1 MNSRRRRKRRASS
14 FLVLFLVLLLTVNPV
29 MPAKAYA
36 LPSVEDLVNEA
47 LEQTGMKDLADD
59 VAETLEDA
67 VNGTLPVLEKVPE
80 MVMDDTKAKAEDAAA
95 QLSVIMPVLRE
106 IAETGN
112 VVTEILGAVPI
123 DFDIDVAVPM
133 PGDLGSDIGAKA
145 WAKKQGD
152 YLSLCIWVDGP
163 GRSQAIFGIA
173 NDDPLGGGNAPHFEN
188 PGHITTAFYDITPNG
203 RDYVHARLPLGMDMP
218 TVYARGYIPWGSRD
232 EQYIK
237 VEIGGMTD
245 TQVNL
250 NFEVSLKGTADAEV
264 SIEGEAKA
272 SFSVGVSPQEAQ
284 KVANRTMI
292 TMNKALIAE
301 TEKGELGPEAAARV
315 IKAAIG
321 QLKACS
327 AENPGA
333 IGSVTLGVDIAGLV
347 GLGVAD
353 SVWPGISAS
362 GGLYLE
368 LPLDAAANIGL
379 DALEG
384 LLENAEL
391 MTNDIHRIAS
401 CVLSGDLSSET
412 LNEVTARLQNSW
424 ENGAKPVFE
433 NIVNDTVGAV
443 AQTSVGISLSL
454 DLAGEGSTSGG
465 GDDGTESSFNLFSA
479 DASIPGGEALVA
491 TANGEFISDTVEGLA
506 LFLGN
511 MLSGNVDRDVPDQ
524 LDKLDEV
531 VDNLAEGTVLK
542 LDIGTPLYVQLTAE
556 LSARPLVEAS
566 KTSIEYLRGLNS
578 AMLQAAREGSLEPL
592 RNIENYIQGGTEH
605 LLEFMKSISG
615 SMFGLDLGIGASA
628 DLGAEAMVTVDGGAS
643 VYMEANPE
651 MIFFVTSLG
660 ELQFD
665 DVTGLAQAGIDISVG
680 ASGGV
685 NLGEG
690 VELGVQG
697 GASVDTSLLKLL
709 LEEHHGPIDDL
720 YTVKSSSNA
729 NLSELTVT
737 VGGQQRNL
745 IPELNDT
752 DTSYTVYVPYNTNLV
767 TVEAKTQSPGAK
779 VRFWSLDTNRYTED
793 LNGYNMLVPITVW
806 AEDGT
811 MKEYQLSVLQGPS
824 IKLRSLSSP
833 NDSLY
838 FSPDQFSPDQN
849 NYVIN
854 VPLYRT
860 YIEFL
865 PVLDHIKATLKVNG
879 VPWSSGQPFKAP
891 LNVGENIIT
900 FEVSD
905 YMDTNTYTVKVNRDP
920 SSDATLAY
928 LSVNQGTLGPAFD
941 KDTTSYTV
949 SVDEDVASIAIYADV
964 NEPHATATLYKV
976 DGNQREELQ
985 SQLYGI
991 RKNVEIQPGENSF
1004 EIVVTAQDGTTR
1016 KTYSLAVLRPT
1027 LLLKRLAVRLGDG
1040 ADAQNIELTPS
1051 VISHN
1056 LHLDRAY
1063 NNVYITAEPISQ
1075 NVKVYITPQAVELN
1089 SGNGWTLNYG
1099 YVGTTSKRQ
1108 VPLTVKSLDG
1118 MKRADYVI
1126 MFNLNDN
1133 INDNLES
1140 IQIVYKDQSGNDQTV
1155 VPSSGTDGFH
1165 AEVPSYADRIT
1176 VYATPVEKPEEPYLT
1191 PAYTFVNHMIDYAG
1205 STVFVDH
1212 SSPGVSVPLG
1222 FEMNTIPITV
1232 VAANGNTST
1241 YNLYVTR
1248 PTPPEMI
1255 AELTSISANCGSFDH
1270 AFDPRITSY
1279 FLTIPYQPD
1288 EDANSTTYPGWPS
1301 SVIIRLACASDG
1313 STFQV
1318 PTQYVAGKYVVHGDK
1333 GSQDPLLYEIHVEN
1347 IYTWDPIPVQ
1357 FSVTSP
1363 NGQVSKSYNITI
1375 QRSPSANAWL
1385 DPNSGLQVSIDK
1397 NSIESLNPVS
1407 YPFNLA
1413 YTVNVGSEVDKIYLR
1428 AKPWYPGA
1436 SLTVNGATAEYQ
1448 YDDVNY
1454 PYPVQYCEW
1463 REVPLSAGANKV
1475 EVAVTA
1481 PDGKNTKTYTVTI
1494 NRAAP
1499 PDTAPPSI
1507 GVPGN
1512 ITVEATSSAGAVVNF
1527 NARAIDAVDG
1537 EVPVTYSK
1545 EPGSVFPL
1553 GDTAVTVT
1561 AQDQAG
1567 NTATAGFTV
1576 KVQDTTPPSFGP
1588 VGDVEVDAAGS
1599 GGAAVNFSATATDL
1613 VDGPV
1618 EVMYSR
1624 TPGSVFPVGTT
1635 KVTCMAEDSQGNAA
1649 IKTFSVTV
1657 RGQTVENAVISSAS
1671 ADFDKNTANQADVET
1686 TITWNSATAVTDV
1699 KKAGVSIGMENYA
1712 VNGNILTIKKE
1723 YLATQ
1728 PTGGL
1733 VLTVEF
1739 DRGNAATLAINIL
1752 DTTPQIIS
1760 ATISPTTVTFDLDSP
1775 GDVSTTISWG
1785 SAATVTDVV
1794 YGSVYLTSPADYNVS
1809 GNILTIKETY
1819 LSGLNLTE
1827 GNSIDFEISFDAGD
1841 SAVLTVNAVSS
1852 YVPSGDAALSDLKV
1866 GGETVAGFVYKQYE
1880 YTVQLPYGTQPGSPA
1895 AFVSATPNDSRA
1907 NVRIT
1912 QAASLPGAAM
1922 VEVTAED
1929 GTVLTYTIHFTVAE
1943 PPLSSNASL
1952 SGLTLSAGSLS
1963 FAPDTVSYTLSVAN
1977 GVTSTTVTPVAADAN
1992 ARVQVNGKDVES
2004 GRSSEPIALK
2014 VGSNTI
2020 AIVVTA
2026 QDGVTVRTY
2035 TVTVNRAA
2043 APSRDRDDDRG
2054 SGGTSTLQPQP
2065 VQPPAA
2071 TVGGLKT
2078 AATVDAATG
2087 TVKTELDAD
2096 TLNMAL
2102 EGALTGDDGKKT
2114 LEVELS
2120 KSATGSY
2127 NVEFPASALSNPQA
2141 DINIEIKTDAGTVT
2155 LPGNMLAGTGFENQG
2170 DAGLTIKNVDKSTL
2184 PEEVRNA
2191 VGDKPVI
2198 QLGLTVDGE
2207 QKAWNNPDAPVTVSI
2222 PYTPTAAELENPEH
2236 IVVWYIDGSGN
2247 VISVPNGRYDPAT
2260 GTVTFTTTHFSHYA
2274 VAYVH
2279 KTFGDLGGAEW
2290 ARKPV
2295 EVMASKGIIS
2305 GTGKGTFSPAANIT
2319 RADYLVLLI
2328 RTLGLMAEFDG
2339 NFDDVEPGAY
2349 YYEAL
2354 GIAKKL
2360 GIAAGSGNNRF
2371 NPKESISRQDMM
2383 VLTARALEKFR
2394 GLKAVDA
2401 NGLLDKY
2408 SDKGDIAGYAANS
2421 LATLVKE
2428 GLIKGS
2434 GDRLNPRAN
2443 ATRAE
2448 AAVFLYRI
2456 YNKY

>member
-1 MNSRRRRKRRASS
+1 MNCRRRRKRMASS

-80 MVMDDTKAKAEDAAA
+80 MVMDDAKAKAEEAAA

-433 NIVNDTVGAV
+433 NIVNDIVGAI
-443 AQTSVGISLSL
+443 AQTSVGVSLSL

-465 GDDGTESSFNLFSA
+465 GDGGTESSFNLFAA

-506 LFLGN
+506 LLLGN

-531 VDNLAEGTVLK
+531 VNNLAEGTVLR
-542 LDIGTPLYVQLTAE
+542 LDICTPLYVQLTAE
-556 LSARPLVEAS
+556 LSAKPLVEAS
-566 KTSIEYLRGLNS
+566 KTSIEYLRGLS
-578 AMLQAAREGSLEPL
+578 RAMLQAAREGSLEPL

-605 LLEFMKSISG
+605 LLDFIKSISG

-643 VYMEANPE
+643 VHMEANPE

-720 YTVKSSSNA
+720 YTVKGSSNA
-729 NLSELTVT
+729 NLGELTVT
-737 VGGQQRNL
+737 VGGQRRNL
-745 IPELNDT
+745 MPELNDT
-752 DTSYTVYVPYNTNLV
+752 DTSYTAYVPYNTNLV
-767 TVEAKTQSPGAK
+767 TVEAKPQSPGAK

-824 IKLRSLSSP
+824 LKLRSLSSP
-833 NDSLY
+833 NDSVY

-860 YIEFL
+860 DIEFL
-865 PVLDHIKATLKVNG
+865 PVLDHIGATLKVNG
-879 VPWSSGQPFKAP
+879 VPWSSKQPFKAP

-928 LSVNQGTLGPAFD
+928 LSVNQGTLEPAFNIY
-941 KDTTSYTV
+941 TRSYTV
-949 SVDEDVASIAIYADV
+949 SVGEDVASIAIYADV
-964 NEPHATATLYKV
+964 NEPPATATLYKV

-991 RKNVEIQPGENSF
+991 RKTVDIQPGENSF

-1016 KTYSLAVLRPT
+1016 ETYSLNVFRTNVP
-1027 LLLKRLAVRLGDG
+1027 LKRLAVRLGDG
-1040 ADAQNIELTPS
+1040 AGAQNIELTPS
-1051 VISHN
+1051 DLGHG
-1056 LHLDRAY
+1056 LDL
-1063 NNVYITAEPISQ
+1063 NNDSNVYITAEPISE
-1075 NVKVYITPQAVELN
+1075 NVKVYIGNAVVTKED
-1089 SGNGWTLNYG
+1089 GWTANLG
-1099 YVGTTSKRQ
+1099 QIREDQQVSIPVTVRTLADLKR
-1108 VPLTVKSLDG
+1108 T
-1118 MKRADYVI
+1118 DYVI
-1126 MFNLNDN
+1126 RFNLSNQDMG
-1133 INDNLES
+1133 LES
-1140 IQIVYKDQSGNDQTV
+1140 VRFVYKDQSGNDQTV

-1165 AEVPSYADRIT
+1165 AEVPSYVDRIK
-1176 VYATPVEKPEEPYLT
+1176 VYATPKYT
-1191 PAYTFVNHMIDYAG
+1191 DNNPAYTFVNHMIDYAG

-1212 SSPGVSVPLG
+1212 SVPGVTVSLG
-1222 FEMNTIPITV
+1222 FGMNTIPITV
-1232 VAANGNTST
+1232 VAANGNVST

-1255 AELTSISANCGSFDH
+1255 ADLTSISANCGSFDH

-1301 SVIIRLACASDG
+1301 SVIITLACASNG

-1318 PTQYVAGKYVVHGDK
+1318 PTQYVAGKYKVQGYK
-1333 GSQDPLLYEIHVEN
+1333 GSQDPLLYEIHAEN

-1363 NGQVSKSYNITI
+1363 NGQVSKVYNITI

-1436 SLTVNGATAEYQ
+1436 SLTINGATAEYQ
-1448 YDDVNY
+1448 YDDVNS

-1481 PDGKNTKTYTVTI
+1481 PNGKNTKTYTVTI

-1507 GVPGN
+1507 GVPVN

-1553 GDTAVTVT
+1553 GDTNVTVT

-1567 NTATAGFTV
+1567 NTATASFTV

-1618 EVMYSR
+1618 NVMYSR

-1635 KVTCMAEDSQGNAA
+1635 KVTCMAEDSRGNAA
-1649 IKTFSVTV
+1649 LKTFSVTV
-1657 RGQTVENAVISSAS
+1657 RGQTVENAVISPYA

-1699 KKAGVSIGMENYA
+1699 KKAGASIGMENYA

-1739 DRGNAATLAINIL
+1739 DRGNAATLTINVL
-1752 DTTPQIIS
+1752 DTTLQIIS

-1794 YGSVYLTSPADYNVS
+1794 YGSVYLTSPADYNVN
-1809 GNILTIKETY
+1809 GNTLTIKETY

-1827 GNSIDFEISFDAGD
+1827 GNSIDFEISFNAGD

-1912 QAASLPGAAM
+1912 QAASLPGAAQ

-1963 FAPDTVSYTLSVAN
+1963 FVPDTVSYTLSVAN
-1977 GVTSTTVTPVAADAN
+1977 GVISTTVTPVTADVN
-1992 ARVQVNGKDVES
+1992 ARVQVNGKDVAS
-2004 GRSSEPIALK
+2004 GRPSESITLK

-2020 AIVVTA
+2020 VIVVTA
-2026 QDGVTVRTY
+2026 QDGVTARTY
-2035 TVTVNRAA
+2035 TVKVIRAA
-2043 APSRDRDDDRG
+2043 EPSRVSDDDRG
-2054 SGGTSTLQPQP
+2054 SGGTPTLQPQP
-2065 VQPPAA
+2065 AQPPAA
-2071 TVGGLKT
+2071 TVGGVKT

>member
-1 MNSRRRRKRRASS
+1 MNSRRSRKRRASS

-36 LPSVEDLVNEA
+36 LPSIEDLVNEA

-59 VAETLEDA
+59 VAETLEDT

-80 MVMDDTKAKAEDAAA
+80 MVMDDTKAKAEEAAA

-123 DFDIDVAVPM
+123 DFDVDVAVPM
-133 PGDLGSDIGAKA
+133 PGDLGNDMGAKA

-152 YLSLCIWVDGP
+152 YISLCIWVDGP
-163 GRSQAIFGIA
+163 GRSQAVFGIA

-188 PGHITTAFYDITPNG
+188 SGHITTAFYDMTPNG

-218 TVYARGYIPWGSRD
+218 TVYARGYIPWGSKD

-292 TMNKALIAE
+292 TMNRALIAE
-301 TEKGELGPEAAARV
+301 AEKGELGPEAAARV

-379 DALEG
+379 DALDG
-384 LLENAEL
+384 LLENTEL
-391 MTNDIHRIAS
+391 MANDIHRIAS

-412 LNEVTARLQNSW
+412 LNEVTARLRNSW

-465 GDDGTESSFNLFSA
+465 GDGGTESSFNLFAA

-491 TANGEFISDTVEGLA
+491 AANGEFISDTVEGLA

-524 LDKLDEV
+524 LDRLDEV
-531 VDNLAEGTVLK
+531 VDNLAEGTVLR
-542 LDIGTPLYVQLTAE
+542 LDICTPLYVQLTAE

-566 KTSIEYLRGLNS
+566 KTSIECLRGLNR
-578 AMLQAAREGSLEPL
+578 AMLHAAREGSLEPL
-592 RNIENYIQGGTEH
+592 RNIENYIQGGKEH
-605 LLEFMKSISG
+605 LLEFIKSISG

-628 DLGAEAMVTVDGGAS
+628 DLGAEATVTVDGGAS
-643 VYMEANPE
+643 VYMKANPE

-720 YTVKSSSNA
+720 YTVKGSSNA
-729 NLSELTVT
+729 NLGELTVT
-737 VGGQQRNL
+737 VGGKQRNL

-752 DTSYTVYVPYNTNLV
+752 DTSYTAYVPYNTNLV
-767 TVEAKTQSPGAK
+767 TIEAKPQSPGAK
-779 VRFWSLDTNRYTED
+779 VRFWGLDTNRYTED

-860 YIEFL
+860 DIEFV
-865 PVLDHIKATLKVNG
+865 PVLDHIGATLKVNG
-879 VPWSSGQPFKAP
+879 VPWSSGQTFKAP

-900 FEVSD
+900 FEVGD
-905 YMDTNTYTVKVNRDP
+905 YMDTNTYTVKVNRAP

-928 LSVNQGTLGPAFD
+928 LSVNQGTLDPAFD
-941 KDTTSYTV
+941 KNTTSYTV
-949 SVDEDVASIAIYADV
+949 SVGEDVASIAIYADV

-991 RKNVEIQPGENSF
+991 RKTVEIQPGENSF

-1016 KTYSLAVLRPT
+1016 ETYSLNVFRTNVP
-1027 LLLKRLAVRLGDG
+1027 LKRLAVRIGDG
-1040 ADAQNIELTPS
+1040 AGAQNIELTPS
-1051 VISHN
+1051 SLGHG
-1056 LHLDRAY
+1056 LDL
-1063 NNVYITAEPISQ
+1063 NSDSNVYITAEPISE
-1075 NVKVYITPQAVELN
+1075 NVKVYIGNAVVTKED
-1089 SGNGWTLNYG
+1089 GWTANLG
-1099 YVGTTSKRQ
+1099 QIREDQQVSIPVTVRTLADLKR
-1108 VPLTVKSLDG
+1108 T
-1118 MKRADYVI
+1118 DYVI
-1126 MFNLNDN
+1126 RFNLSNQDMG
-1133 INDNLES
+1133 LES
-1140 IQIVYKDQSGNDQTV
+1140 VRFVYKDQSGNDQTV

-1165 AEVPSYADRIT
+1165 AEVPSYVDHIK
-1176 VYATPVEKPEEPYLT
+1176 VYATPEYT
-1191 PAYTFVNHMIDYAG
+1191 TGNNPAYTFVNHMIDYAG

-1212 SSPGVSVPLG
+1212 SVPGVTVSLG
-1222 FEMNTIPITV
+1222 VEMNTIPITV

-1255 AELTSISANCGSFDH
+1255 ADLTSISANCGSFDH

-1301 SVIIRLACASDG
+1301 SVIITLACASDG

-1318 PTQYVAGKYVVHGDK
+1318 PTQYVWRKYKVHGDK
-1333 GSQDPLLYEIHVEN
+1333 GSQNPLLYEIHVEN

-1363 NGQVSKSYNITI
+1363 NGQVSKVYNITI

-1436 SLTVNGATAEYQ
+1436 SLTINGATAEYQ
-1448 YDDVNY
+1448 YDDVNS

-1481 PDGKNTKTYTVTI
+1481 PNGKNTKTYTVTI

-1507 GVPGN
+1507 GVPVN

-1545 EPGSVFPL
+1545 NPGSVFPV

-1599 GGAAVNFSATATDL
+1599 GGAAVNFSVTATDL

-1635 KVTCMAEDSQGNAA
+1635 RVTCMAEDSRGNAA
-1649 IKTFSVTV
+1649 IKTFNVTV
-1657 RGQTVENAVISSAS
+1657 IGQTVENAVISSDA
-1671 ADFDKNTANQADVET
+1671 ADFDKNIANQADVET

-1699 KKAGVSIGMENYA
+1699 KKAGASIGMENYA

-1809 GNILTIKETY
+1809 GNTLTIKETC
-1819 LSGLNLTE
+1819 LSGLNLTD
-1827 GNSIDFEISFDAGD
+1827 GNSIDFEISFNAGD

-1852 YVPSGDAALSDLKV
+1852 YVPSGDAALSDLRV

-1912 QAASLPGAAM
+1912 QAASLPGAAK

-2078 AATVDAATG
+2078 TATVDAATG

-2096 TLNMAL
+2096 ALNMAL

-2222 PYTPTAAELENPEH
+2222 PYTPTAAELADPEH

-2260 GTVTFTTTHFSHYA
+2260 GTVTFTTTHFSYYA
-2274 VAYVH
+2274 VVYKQVSFKDVAKDAWYSKAVS
-2279 KTFGDLGGAEW
+2279 FIA
-2290 ARKPV
+2290 AR
-2295 EVMASKGIIS
+2295 EITT
-2305 GTGKGTFSPAANIT
+2305 GTGGGNFSPEAKLTRGQFIVMLLKAYGIAPDENPQDNFADAGNTWYTGYLAAAKRTGISAGVGGNVFAPEKEIT
-2319 RADYLVLLI
+2319 RQEMFTLLYNALKVIGRLPEGDSGKRLSDFSDTGEIAPWSKEAMKLLVETGTI
-2328 RTLGLMAEFDG
+2328 G
-2339 NFDDVEPGAY
+2339 
-2349 YYEAL
+2349 
-2354 GIAKKL
+2354 
-2360 GIAAGSGNNRF
+2360 GSGGKLL
-2371 NPKESISRQDMM
+2371 PKD
-2383 VLTARALEKFR
+2383 T
-2394 GLKAVDA
+2394 
-2401 NGLLDKY
+2401 
-2408 SDKGDIAGYAANS
+2408 
-2421 LATLVKE
+2421 T
-2428 GLIKGS
+2428 
-2434 GDRLNPRAN
+2434 
-2443 ATRAE
+2443 TRAQM
-2448 AAVFLYRI
+2448 AQVLY
-2456 YNKY
+2456 NLLTK

>member
-1 MNSRRRRKRRASS
+1 
-14 FLVLFLVLLLTVNPV
+14 

-173 NDDPLGGGNAPHFEN
+173 NDDPLGGGNASHFEN

-327 AENPGA
+327 VENPGA

-433 NIVNDTVGAV
+433 NIVDDTVGAV

-465 GDDGTESSFNLFSA
+465 GDGGTESSFNLFAA

-524 LDKLDEV
+524 LDRLDEV
-531 VDNLAEGTVLK
+531 VDNLAEGTVLR

-556 LSARPLVEAS
+556 LSAKPLVEAS
-566 KTSIEYLRGLNS
+566 KTSIEYLRGLS
-578 AMLQAAREGSLEPL
+578 RAMLQAAREGSLEPL

-605 LLEFMKSISG
+605 LLDFIKSISG

-643 VYMEANPE
+643 VHMEANPE

-720 YTVKSSSNA
+720 YTVKGSSNA
-729 NLSELTVT
+729 NLGELTVT
-737 VGGQQRNL
+737 VGGQRRNL
-745 IPELNDT
+745 MPELNDT
-752 DTSYTVYVPYNTNLV
+752 DTNYTAYVPYNTNLV
-767 TVEAKTQSPGAK
+767 TIEAKPQSPGAK

-824 IKLRSLSSP
+824 LKLRSLSSP
-833 NDSLY
+833 NDSVY

-860 YIEFL
+860 DIEFL
-865 PVLDHIKATLKVNG
+865 PVLDHIGATLKVNG
-879 VPWSSGQPFKAP
+879 VPWSSKQPFKAP

-928 LSVNQGTLGPAFD
+928 LSVNQGTLEPAFD
-941 KDTTSYTV
+941 IYTRSYRSYTV

-991 RKNVEIQPGENSF
+991 RKTVDIQPGENSF

-1016 KTYSLAVLRPT
+1016 ETYSLNVFRTNVP
-1027 LLLKRLAVRLGDG
+1027 LKRLAVRIGDG
-1040 ADAQNIELTPS
+1040 AGAQNIELTPS
-1051 VISHN
+1051 SLGHG
-1056 LHLDRAY
+1056 LDL
-1063 NNVYITAEPISQ
+1063 NSDSNVYITAEPISE
-1075 NVKVYITPQAVELN
+1075 NVKVYIGNAVVTKED
-1089 SGNGWTLNYG
+1089 GWTANLG
-1099 YVGTTSKRQ
+1099 QIREDQQVSIPVTVRTLADLKR
-1108 VPLTVKSLDG
+1108 T
-1118 MKRADYVI
+1118 DYVI
-1126 MFNLNDN
+1126 RFNLSNQDMG
-1133 INDNLES
+1133 LES
-1140 IQIVYKDQSGNDQTV
+1140 VRFVYKDQSGNDQTV

-1165 AEVPSYADRIT
+1165 AEVPSYVDRIK
-1176 VYATPVEKPEEPYLT
+1176 VYATPKYT
-1191 PAYTFVNHMIDYAG
+1191 DNNPAYTFVNHMIDYAG

-1212 SSPGVSVPLG
+1212 SVPGVSVSLG
-1222 FEMNTIPITV
+1222 VEMNTIPITV

-1255 AELTSISANCGSFDH
+1255 ADLTSISANCGSFDH

-1301 SVIIRLACASDG
+1301 SVIITLACASDG

-1318 PTQYVAGKYVVHGDK
+1318 PTQYVWRKYEVHGDK
-1333 GSQDPLLYEIHVEN
+1333 GSQNPLLYEIHVEN

-1363 NGQVSKSYNITI
+1363 NGQVSKVYNITI

-1436 SLTVNGATAEYQ
+1436 SLTINGATAEYQ
-1448 YDDVNY
+1448 YDDVNS

-1481 PDGKNTKTYTVTI
+1481 PNGKNTKTYTVTI

-1507 GVPGN
+1507 GVPVN

-1545 EPGSVFPL
+1545 NPGSVFPV

-1599 GGAAVNFSATATDL
+1599 GGAAVNFSVTATDL

-1635 KVTCMAEDSQGNAA
+1635 RVTCMAEDSRGNAA
-1649 IKTFSVTV
+1649 IKTFNVTV
-1657 RGQTVENAVISSAS
+1657 IGQTVENAVISSDA
-1671 ADFDKNTANQADVET
+1671 ADFDKNIANQADVET

-1699 KKAGVSIGMENYA
+1699 KKAGASIGMENYA

-1733 VLTVEF
+1733 VLAVEF
-1739 DRGNAATLAINIL
+1739 DRGNAATLTINIL

-1760 ATISPTTVTFDLDSP
+1760 ATISPATVTFDLDSP

-1809 GNILTIKETY
+1809 GNTLTIKETY
-1819 LSGLNLTE
+1819 LSGLNLTD

-1852 YVPSGDAALSDLKV
+1852 YVPSGDAALSDLGV

-1912 QAASLPGAAM
+1912 QAASLPGAAQ

-1963 FAPDTVSYTLSVAN
+1963 FAPDTASYTLSVAN
-1977 GVTSTTVTPVAADAN
+1977 GVTSTTVTPVTADVN
-1992 ARVQVNGKDVES
+1992 AMAQVNGKDVES
-2004 GRSSEPIALK
+2004 GRPSEPIALK

-2020 AIVVTA
+2020 VIVVTA
-2026 QDGVTVRTY
+2026 QDGVTARTY

-2043 APSRDRDDDRG
+2043 APSRDRDDDSG
-2054 SGGTSTLQPQP
+2054 SGGTPTLQPQP
-2065 VQPPAA
+2065 AQPPAA
-2071 TVGGLKT
+2071 TVGGVKT

-2191 VGDKPVI
+2191 VGNKPVI

-2207 QKAWNNPDAPVTVSI
+2207 QKAWNNPSAPVTVSI
-2222 PYTPTAAELENPEH
+2222 PYTPTAAELADPEH

-2247 VISVPNGRYDPAT
+2247 VVSVPNGRYDPAT
-2260 GTVTFTTTHFSHYA
+2260 GTVTFTTTHFSYYA
-2274 VAYVH
+2274 VSYKKVSFKDVAA
-2279 KTFGDLGGAEW
+2279 GAW
-2290 ARKPV
+2290 YSKAVSFIAAR
-2295 EVMASKGIIS
+2295 EITT
-2305 GTGKGTFSPAANIT
+2305 GTGGGNFSPDAKLTRGAFLVMLLKAYGIAPDANPQDNFADAGSTWYTGYLAAAKRTGISAGVGGNMFAPEKEIT
-2319 RADYLVLLI
+2319 RQEMFTLLYNALKVIGRLPEGDSGKRLSDFSDTGEIAPWAKDAVKLLVETGTI
-2328 RTLGLMAEFDG
+2328 G
-2339 NFDDVEPGAY
+2339 
-2349 YYEAL
+2349 
-2354 GIAKKL
+2354 
-2360 GIAAGSGNNRF
+2360 GSGG
-2371 NPKESISRQDMM
+2371 K
-2383 VLTARALEKFR
+2383 
-2394 GLKAVDA
+2394 
-2401 NGLLDKY
+2401 LLPND
-2408 SDKGDIAGYAANS
+2408 
-2421 LATLVKE
+2421 TT
-2428 GLIKGS
+2428 
-2434 GDRLNPRAN
+2434 
-2443 ATRAE
+2443 TRAQM
-2448 AAVFLYRI
+2448 AQVLYSLLS
-2456 YNKY
+2456 K

>member
-1 MNSRRRRKRRASS
+1 MNCRRHRKRRTSS

-465 GDDGTESSFNLFSA
+465 GDGGTESSFNLFAA

-491 TANGEFISDTVEGLA
+491 AANGEFISDTVEGLA

-524 LDKLDEV
+524 LDRLDEV
-531 VDNLAEGTVLK
+531 VDNLAEGTVLR
-542 LDIGTPLYVQLTAE
+542 LDICTPLYVQLTAE
-556 LSARPLVEAS
+556 LSAKPLVEAS
-566 KTSIEYLRGLNS
+566 KTSIEYLRGLS
-578 AMLQAAREGSLEPL
+578 RAMLQAAREGSLEPL

-605 LLEFMKSISG
+605 LLDFIKSISG

-729 NLSELTVT
+729 NLGELTVT

-752 DTSYTVYVPYNTNLV
+752 DTSYTAYVPYNTNLV
-767 TVEAKTQSPGAK
+767 TVEAKPQNPGAK

-833 NDSLY
+833 NDSVY
-838 FSPDQFSPDQN
+838 FRPDQFSPDQN

-860 YIEFL
+860 DIEFV
-865 PVLDHIKATLKVNG
+865 PVLDNIKATLKVNG
-879 VPWSSGQPFKAP
+879 VPWSSGQTFKAP

-900 FEVSD
+900 FEVGD
-905 YMDTNTYTVKVNRDP
+905 YMDTNTYTVKVNRAP

-928 LSVNQGTLGPAFD
+928 LSVNQGTLDPAFD
-941 KDTTSYTV
+941 IYTRSYTV

-991 RKNVEIQPGENSF
+991 RKTVDIQPGENSF

-1016 KTYSLAVLRPT
+1016 ETYSLKVFRTNVP
-1027 LLLKRLAVRLGDG
+1027 LKRLAVRIGDG
-1040 ADAQNIELTPS
+1040 AGAQNMELTPS
-1051 VISHN
+1051 SLGHG
-1056 LHLDRAY
+1056 LDL
-1063 NNVYITAEPISQ
+1063 NNDSNVYITAEPISE
-1075 NVKVYITPQAVELN
+1075 NVKVYI
-1089 SGNGWTLNYG
+1089 GNTVVTKEDGWTANLG
-1099 YVGTTSKRQ
+1099 QIREDQQVSIPITVRTLADLKR
-1108 VPLTVKSLDG
+1108 T
-1118 MKRADYVI
+1118 DYVI
-1126 MFNLNDN
+1126 RFNSSNYEDR
-1133 INDNLES
+1133 LES
-1140 IQIVYKDQSGNDQTV
+1140 IRFVYKDQSGNDQTV

-1165 AEVPSYADRIT
+1165 AEVPSYVDRIK
-1176 VYATPVEKPEEPYLT
+1176 VYATPKYT
-1191 PAYTFVNHMIDYAG
+1191 GNNPAYTFVSHMIDYAG

-1212 SSPGVSVPLG
+1212 SVPGVTVSLG
-1222 FEMNTIPITV
+1222 FGMNTIPITV

-1255 AELTSISANCGSFDH
+1255 ADLTSISANCGSFDR
-1270 AFDPRITSY
+1270 AFDPQITSY
-1279 FLTIPYQPD
+1279 VLTIPYQPD

-1301 SVIIRLACASDG
+1301 EVEIRLACASNG

-1318 PTQYVAGKYVVHGDK
+1318 PTQYVTRKYSVHGE
-1333 GSQDPLLYEIHVEN
+1333 GGFVNPLLYEIHVEN
-1347 IYTWDPIPVQ
+1347 IYTFDPIPVQ

-1363 NGQVSKSYNITI
+1363 NGQVSKVYNITI

-1397 NSIESLNPVS
+1397 DSIGGLNPD
-1407 YPFNLA
+1407 YYIFNLA

-1428 AKPWYPGA
+1428 AKPMYPGA
-1436 SLTVNGATAEYQ
+1436 SLTINGATAEYQ

-1481 PDGKNTKTYTVTI
+1481 PNGKNTKTYTVTV

-1499 PDTAPPSI
+1499 PDTVPPSI

-1635 KVTCMAEDSQGNAA
+1635 RVTCMAEDSRGNAV
-1649 IKTFSVTV
+1649 IKTFNVTV
-1657 RGQTVENAVISSAS
+1657 IGQTVENAVISSDA
-1671 ADFDKNTANQADVET
+1671 ADFDKNIANQADVET

-1699 KKAGVSIGMENYA
+1699 KKAGASIGMENYA

-1977 GVTSTTVTPVAADAN
+1977 GVTSTTVTPVTADAN

-2004 GRSSEPIALK
+2004 GRPSEPIALK

-2020 AIVVTA
+2020 VIVVTA
-2026 QDGVTVRTY
+2026 QDGVTARTY

-2043 APSRDRDDDRG
+2043 APSGDRDDDKG
-2054 SGGTSTLQPQP
+2054 SGGTPTLQPQP
-2065 VQPPAA
+2065 AQPPAA

-2078 AATVDAATG
+2078 AASVDAATG

-2127 NVEFPASALSNPQA
+2127 NVEFPASALSNPHA

-2170 DAGLTIKNVDKSTL
+2170 DVGLTIKNVDKSTL

-2222 PYTPTAAELENPEH
+2222 PYTPTAAELADPEH

-2247 VISVPNGRYDPAT
+2247 VVSVPNGRYDPAT

-2295 EVMASKGIIS
+2295 EVMASKGIIK
-2305 GTGKGTFSPAANIT
+2305 GTGKDTFSPAANIT
-2319 RADYLVLLI
+2319 KADYLVLLI
-2328 RTLGLMAEFDG
+2328 KTLGLTAEFDG

-2349 YYEAL
+2349 YYEAV

-2360 GIAAGSGNNRF
+2360 GIAAGNGNNRF